1 MITTG
6 NLWSL
11 CNKHRWFTHGTNRQY
26 EKMFNYNNE
35 IHTDMNGEYRNA
47 KLDELHILS
56 YLIWICSDDEFT
68 QADIVE
74 KLIEVECR
82 K

>member
-1 MITTG
+1 MLTTE

-11 CNKHRWFTHGTNRQY
+11 CNKNKWFTCGTNRQY

-35 IHTDMNGEYRNA
+35 IHTVECGHKYPT
-47 KLDELHILS
+47 LTELHTLA
-56 YLIWICSDDEFT
+56 YLIWICSDHSFT

-74 KLIEVECR
+74 KLIEVEC
-82 K
+82 KN